1 MLIRLNFIYFTPL
14 LKQARVAQLVE
25 HDLAKVGVASSN
37 LVSCSWA
44 DLISLFFCLHASL
57 TFNYI
62 LCMKIFVY
70 CLLWLI
76 VIMALGCSAQESRP
90 AGSNRLINAQS
101 TYLLQH
107 AYNPVDWYPWGDE
120 ALEKAAAENKLMLV
134 SIGYAACHWCHVM
147 EKESFEDSAVAALMN
162 KHFVSIKVDREERPD
177 IDNIYMSA
185 CQLMSPQGC
194 GWPLNVITLPDQRP
208 IFAGTYFPRDQ
219 WMKIL
224 ERVQNIYEES
234 PSKAEDLAAQ
244 VTARIQGLQAV
255 TPARLRA
262 EISVAELET
271 ASEKLIANMDKVY
284 GGRKGAPKFPMPI
297 NLNFLL
303 EYYYFTQDKAA
314 LQILMTTLDEM
325 ARGGIYDHLGGGF
338 ARYSTDEAWKVPHFE
353 KMLYDNAQLVS
364 IYADTY
370 RMTQNPVFKDVIIE
384 TLEFVGK
391 ELRSP
396 EGGFYSSLDADS
408 EGEEGKYYIWQQE
421 EIIKA
426 LGEEAEL
433 FCEWYQVNKVGN
445 WEEGKNILYRE
456 ESLEA
461 FADGKG
467 LEPGKLRKSMLEAR
481 KQLLEL
487 RNQRIRPGLDDKQI
501 TAWNAMMLKGYVDA
515 FIALGDSAYLETAL
529 RNARFLRQHCID
541 EDGSLKRI
549 YKDGSSSVNAFLDD
563 YAFLAQAFISL
574 YQVTFEEEWLNDARS
589 ILTYTLEH
597 FFDEPTQTFYYTSDI
612 DEVVLARTREMT
624 DNVIPASN
632 SVMGHLLFQLG
643 TYFYKD
649 QWLAYA
655 ASMSGN
661 MKENF
666 LEAPGYYA
674 NWGLLAMKMVYTPLE
689 VAILGENALAYRK
702 QIEFNYFPEVLYLG
716 GATEGKL
723 ELLDNKLVPG
733 QTTIYV
739 CQNKTCKLPVTTV
752 GEGLELIQ
760 KPHKASHR

>member
-1 MLIRLNFIYFTPL
+1 MCMRI
-14 LKQARVAQLVE
+14 
-25 HDLAKVGVASSN
+25 
-37 LVSCSWA
+37 
-44 DLISLFFCLHASL
+44 L
-57 TFNYI
+57 TYS
-62 LCMKIFVY
+62 
-70 CLLWLI
+70 LLWLT
-76 VIMALGCSAQESRP
+76 VMMAPGCSAQDTQK
-90 AGSNRLINAQS
+90 AGANRLINAQS
-101 TYLLQH
+101 PYLLQH
-107 AYNPVDWYPWGDE
+107 AYHPVDWYPWGDE
-120 ALEKAAAENKLMLV
+120 ALEKAQAENKLVLV

-147 EKESFEDSAVAALMN
+147 EKESFEDSVVAAVMN
-162 KHFVSIKVDREERPD
+162 EHFVSIKVDREERPD

-185 CQLMSPQGC
+185 CQLMSRQGC

-219 WMKIL
+219 WIKIL
-224 ERVQNIYEES
+224 ERVQHIYEES

-255 TPARLRA
+255 TPSRLRTGISA
-262 EISVAELET
+262 EELET
-271 ASEKLIANMDKVY
+271 ASKRLIADMDEVY
-284 GGRKGAPKFPMPI
+284 GGRKGAPKFPMPV

-303 EYYYFTQDKAA
+303 AYYYFTQDEAA
-314 LQILMTTLDEM
+314 RQMLMTTLDEM
-325 ARGGIYDHLGGGF
+325 SRGGIYDHLGGGF

-364 IYADTY
+364 LYADAY
-370 RMTQNPVFKDVIIE
+370 RMTQNPVFKDIIME
-384 TLEFVGK
+384 TLKFTDR

-408 EGEEGKYYIWQQE
+408 EGEEGKYYVWKKE
-421 EIIKA
+421 EIIDA

-433 FCEWYQVNKVGN
+433 FCEWYQVSEAGN
-445 WEEGKNILYRE
+445 WEEGNNILYRE

-461 FADGKG
+461 FAASKG
-467 LEPGKLRKSMLEAR
+467 MKPDQLRTSMVKAR
-481 KQLLEL
+481 NQLLEL
-487 RNQRIRPGLDDKQI
+487 RTQRTRPGLDDKQI

-515 FIALGDSAYLETAL
+515 FTALGDSTYLEIAL
-529 RNARFLRQHCID
+529 RNARFLKQHCMGK
-541 EDGSLKRI
+541 DGSLKRI
-549 YKDGSSSVNAFLDD
+549 YKDGTTTVNAFLDD

-574 YQVTFEEEWLNDARS
+574 YQATFEEEWLNSARS
-589 ILTYTLEH
+589 ILIYTLEH
-597 FFDEPTQTFYYTSDI
+597 FFDESTKTFFYTSDD

-643 TYFYKD
+643 TYFYED
-649 QWLAYA
+649 QWLDYA

-674 NWGLLAMKMVYTPLE
+674 HWGSLAMKMVYTPLE
-689 VAILGENALAYRK
+689 VAILGEHASEYRK
-702 QIEFNYFPEVLYLG
+702 QIAFNYFPEVLYLG
-716 GATEGKL
+716 GATEGDL
-723 ELLDNKLVPG
+723 ELLNNKLVKG

-752 GEGLELIQ
+752 EEGLELIQ
-760 KPHKASHR
+760 KNHKASH